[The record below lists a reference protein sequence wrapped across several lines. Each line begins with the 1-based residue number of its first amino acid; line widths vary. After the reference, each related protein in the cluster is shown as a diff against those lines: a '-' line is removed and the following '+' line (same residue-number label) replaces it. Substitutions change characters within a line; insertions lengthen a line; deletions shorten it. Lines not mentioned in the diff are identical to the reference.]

1 MASIRSQSRLPPLD
15 PENLRLHAI
24 FRKGL
29 LRLLTAA
36 ARAASGSVAAIGLN
50 GSFHLVD
57 YDCHHSTSN

>member
-15 PENLRLHAI
+15 AEDLRFHTI
-24 FRKGL
+24 RGKWL
-29 LRLLTAA
+29 LRLPIGATGATS
-36 ARAASGSVAAIGLN
+36 SGLAAIGLH